1 MTVSWVE
8 RFTSQN
14 MIWPG
19 LRQGKVLDYVLVD
32 EPMQDHDMTSWAY
45 PMPMPMLVR
54 KGVA

>member
-45 PMPMPMLVR
+45 PMPMPMPVR